1 MSANILRCLTRHTSS
16 KQLLRSV
23 VVSNKS
29 SSRNNSNVVH
39 SLLPNVDIPNVSVP
53 DYLFQNFSKFP
64 NKIAVVSSETLI
76 FCKKKVKTFKLCFK
90 ECVATGKK
98 FTYEELRTKSRN
110 LNRALRKKLK
120 LGKGDVVAVLLP
132 NVPEYPICILGPLQG
147 SLTVTTINPLY
158 TPGELINYTKQTKL
172 YLL

>member
-1 MSANILRCLTRHTSS
+1 MSANILRCLTRHASS
-16 KQLLRSV
+16 KQLLKFT

-29 SSRNNSNVVH
+29 SSRKNSNIVH

-64 NKIAVVSSETLI
+64 NKIAV
-76 FCKKKVKTFKLCFK
+76 

-98 FTYEELRTKSRN
+98 FTYEELRTKSKN

-120 LGKGDVVAVLLP
+120 LQKGDVVAVLLP
-132 NVPEYPICILGPLQG
+132 NVPEYPICILGPLQA

-158 TPGELINYTKQTKL
+158 TPVLWI
-172 YLL
+172 